1 MRTGFRARAAT
12 AAVAGLVC
20 AAASLV
26 VAGESAGQDRPA
38 RAARG
43 VQRAYRGPGLASF
56 RIGHRAWELGDWK
69 TAAARMA
76 EASER
81 DLDQPEAQ
89 VRIPGVFHC
98 PYVPRYYRSLALCNL
113 RECREARRDMDDVL
127 RLIKDAPGHLRRRY
141 QNECQKVCPATAP

>member
-1 MRTGFRARAAT
+1 MRTGLRARAAR

-20 AAASLV
+20 AAAT
-26 VAGESAGQDRPA
+26 VAAGGESAGQERPD
-38 RAARG
+38 RAARA
-43 VQRAYRGPGLASF
+43 VQKAYRGPGLASF
-56 RIGHRAWELGDWK
+56 RVGHRAWELRDWK

-76 EASER
+76 EAIEH

-113 RECREARRDMDDVL
+113 GECREARRDMDDVL
-127 RLIKDAPGHLRRRY
+127 RLIKDAPGYLRKRY